1 MSKDLNPK
9 PLPISDYD
17 VLTRV
22 PPKPELKVDKRVE
35 TEINKIQT
43 QTQRT
48 YQYDL
53 YEVTRLRLDHKS
65 DPYFGFFLASL
76 ARDPTDE
83 KSITNYILYNLF
95 WLHYYPKLPHPPLV
109 LGQHDTRAMHF
120 VFLRIISA
128 CDTAHD
134 FTSTVFREAYEDL
147 QKTKKDEIPKV
158 KETWKMDWTLKW
170 NEHKGDFYE
179 AMKEAVALG
188 VVDTC
193 KKSLGIDLGFSILT
207 YCITVIGW
215 LLPEEGTRGF
225 RREIAKFTIGTKAN
239 GSKETHEDVCVW
251 CIKQFLL
258 SDEVAKQVVML
269 ITKIIGLEASEVS
282 SVLDSADS
290 DMAEISKAMN
300 PTISQKPV
308 KITIDATSSGF
319 NTSELL
325 KSIIASSSSKSVFE
339 RFVER
344 FFGGNKFIG
353 FVEDSLVND
362 FDPARC
368 GIVAKTAQTVGNY
381 VKFNGNI
388 FFRVSFDKS
397 NPKVILNADITK
409 QGDDVVCNCRNF
421 YGSVINK
428 TYKSTDICISTCA
441 KNIILKYSVY
451 GDWENPTMYE
461 EMYKIALGKHLGDF
475 MISLKHIGDTGPKL
489 ALSID
494 RIMANYTSLGS
505 KTMLMDGGT
514 GADLYNRL
522 YVFEQLT
529 SKIPRLLTYEKSK
542 KQNTGSSGAGSSGAG
557 SSGAGSSGAFGKV
570 TSRIKKMSNS
580 ELKNKLKSVGIQIT
594 KTIRGKKKYLTRK
607 ELENKARLFN
617 NLQNTAKRMK
627 IKIMYKRNGF
637 YKYKTYKRLQK
648 EINSKYNNNRKYK
661 KPLVRN
667 FNFG

>member
-9 PLPISDYD
+9 PLPITDYD
-17 VLTRV
+17 VLTRD

-35 TEINKIQT
+35 TEIKKIQT

-53 YEVTRLRLDHKS
+53 YEVTRLRLDHES

-76 ARDPTDE
+76 ARDPTHE

-95 WLHYYPKLPHPPLV
+95 WLHYYPKLSHPPLV
-109 LGQHDTRAMHF
+109 LGQHDTQAMHF

-134 FTSTVFREAYEDL
+134 FTSAVFREAYEEL
-147 QKTKKDEIPKV
+147 QKIKKDELPKV

-170 NEHKGDFYE
+170 NEHRGDFYE

-193 KKSLGIDLGFSILT
+193 KKYFGIDLGFSILT

-225 RREIAKFTIGTKAN
+225 RREIAKFTIGTKAD
-239 GSKETHEDVCVW
+239 GSKETHEDVCIW

-258 SDEVAKQVVML
+258 SDTVAKQVVML

-282 SVLDSADS
+282 SVLDTADS
-290 DMAEISKAMN
+290 DMAEILKAMN
-300 PTISQKPV
+300 TNADSQKPV

-319 NTSELL
+319 NNSALL
-325 KSIIASSSSKSVFE
+325 KSIIASSSGKSMFE
-339 RFVER
+339 SFVER
-344 FFGGNKFIG
+344 FFRGNKFIG

-388 FFRVSFDKS
+388 FFRVGFDKS
-397 NPKVILNADITK
+397 NPKGILDADITK
-409 QGDDVVCNCRNF
+409 QGDDVFCTCRTF
-421 YGSVINK
+421 YGSAINK

-451 GDWENPTMYE
+451 VDWENPTMYE

-475 MISLKHIGDTGPKL
+475 MISLKHIGDMGPKL
-489 ALSID
+489 AISID

-514 GADLYNRL
+514 GADLYKRL

-557 SSGAGSSGAFGKV
+557 SGAFGKV

-580 ELKNKLKSVGIQIT
+580 ELKNKLKSVGIKIT
-594 KTIRGKKKYLTRK
+594 KTIRGKRKYLTRK

-617 NLQNTAKRMK
+617 NLQNTAKRIK